1 MRIALFTAALA
12 ASTAL
17 AAPALAQESA
27 PDSSFTGPR
36 AEVIAGW
43 DRVQDGSTPNADTTD
58 GVVYGGAV
66 GYDFQVGHAVLGFE
80 GEATGAT
87 TRERA
92 SSVLVPGDALRV
104 SAGRDLYVGGR
115 IGFTVGPRA
124 LIYAKGGYTNAQV
137 DTRYVS
143 GVTTVDD
150 TETLDGW
157 RAGAGVEVK
166 LTGNFYVKGEYRYS
180 NYTQANNSSI
190 DLDRHQVVGGIGV
203 RF

>member
-1 MRIALFTAALA
+1 MRIALFAAALA

-17 AAPALAQESA
+17 AAPAFAQDTD
-27 PDSSFTGPR
+27 PTFTGPR
-36 AEVIAGW
+36 AEVITGW
-43 DRVQDGSTPNADTTD
+43 DSVQDGSTPNADTSD
-58 GVVYGGAV
+58 GVVYGGAI

-87 TRERA
+87 TKERA
-92 SSVLVPGDALRV
+92 TSVIVPGDNFRV
-104 SAGRDLYVGGR
+104 SAGRDLYVGAR
-115 IGFTVGPRA
+115 VGFTVGPRA

-137 DTRYVS
+137 DTRYVN
-143 GVTTVDD
+143 GATTVED

-157 RAGAGVEVK
+157 RAGAGVEVGVGRN
-166 LTGNFYVKGEYRYS
+166 LYVKGEYRYS

-190 DLDRHQVVGGIGV
+190 DLDRHQVVAGVGV

>member
-1 MRIALFTAALA
+1 MRIVLFAAALA

-17 AAPALAQESA
+17 AAPAFAQDTD
-27 PDSSFTGPR
+27 PTFTGPR

-43 DRVQDGSTPNADTTD
+43 DHVNDGSISGANGTD

-66 GYDFQVGHAVLGFE
+66 GYDFQIGQAVLGFE

-87 TRERA
+87 TKQT
-92 SSVLVPGDALRV
+92 SPNVLAVGDQLRV
-104 SAGRDLYVGGR
+104 KAGRDLYVGGR
-115 IGFTVGPRA
+115 IGFAVGPRA

-137 DTRYVS
+137 DTRYTS
-143 GVTTVDD
+143 GATTIRDS
-150 TETLDGW
+150 ETLDGW
-157 RAGAGVEVK
+157 RAGAGVELK

-180 NYTQANNSSI
+180 NYTEASGSAI
-190 DLDRHQVVGGIGV
+190 DLDRHQVVAGVGV

>member
-17 AAPALAQESA
+17 AAPAFAQDA
-27 PDSSFTGPR
+27 DADSSFTGPR
-36 AEVIAGW
+36 VEVIAGW
-43 DRVQDGSTPNADTTD
+43 DRVDDGSTPGTDATD

-66 GYDFQVGHAVLGFE
+66 GYDFQVGHAVIGFE

-87 TRERA
+87 TKQRA
-92 SSVLVPGDALRV
+92 TSVIVPGDAFRV

-115 IGFTVGPRA
+115 VGFTVGPRA

-143 GVTTVDD
+143 GTTTVDD
-150 TETLDGW
+150 SETLDGW
-157 RAGAGVEVK
+157 RLGAGAEVNVS
-166 LTGNFYVKGEYRYS
+166 GNVYVKGEYRYS
-180 NYTQANNSSI
+180 NYTQANNTAI
-190 DLDRHQVVGGIGV
+190 DLDRHQVVAGVGV

>member
-17 AAPALAQESA
+17 AAPAFAQDTGTD
-27 PDSSFTGPR
+27 PSFTGPR

-43 DRVQDGSTPNADTTD
+43 DRVDDGGTPGVDATD

-66 GYDFQVGHAVLGFE
+66 GYDFQVGHAVIGFE

-87 TRERA
+87 TKERA
-92 SSVLVPGDALRV
+92 TSVVVPGDNFRV

-115 IGFTVGPRA
+115 VGFTVGPRA

-137 DTRYVS
+137 DTHYVN
-143 GVTTVDD
+143 GATTVDD

-157 RAGAGVEVK
+157 RAGAGVELKVS
-166 LTGNFYVKGEYRYS
+166 GNVYVKGEYRYS

-190 DLDRHQVVGGIGV
+190 DLDRHQVVAGVGV